1 MVKQTGAFGR
11 GLLEKDW
18 CVLLL
23 FGLVTFV
30 LYFPV
35 LGNGFITDDYAS
47 LYRILVEK
55 RILYREMLRP
65 LIDISFYFNYLYSG
79 LHPVGYYVFNFCIHI
94 LTCYMVYKVALRL
107 PFFEDRRQFC
117 FALLAGMAFAVYPFH
132 NEPIVWL
139 SGRLSSMATLCA
151 LWALYLSLTKG
162 APWNFLLPA
171 LLLIIGLFAYE
182 SILPLPLIILVL
194 REDLSR
200 DRAKFGRAVGAWA
213 VVGGICVLIRYV
225 LAGTLLPH
233 YYGPVGVINKEGNGI
248 LVRLL
253 KAAGRCVLPPSE
265 ASGRMAVLFGVVAV
279 VIVVFHFLLW
289 KRRPGAFMKTYGRL
303 GIAFILSMAAPVVF
317 GISTRT
323 SEGDRL
329 LYFPSCF
336 LCMLACVVV
345 FGLMEKKWMRW
356 SLVALF
362 VAGSVYF
369 IQENNQRWR
378 VASATVEAILDTLKA
393 SPADRTILINAPD
406 EWEGAFIFRNN
417 FDRALLI
424 NRIRPSGVIVN
435 NYLMRLDYLPVKG
448 AIGVTGSVDGV
459 TGTADSAAGG
469 GGDGKDSLS
478 IYPVTSIVRRGE
490 FIEVGN
496 VRTGAR
502 ERVPLAGT
510 RLYYWDKVR
519 LKRVVLWDKGVSL

>member
-1 MVKQTGAFGR
+1 MVRQTGAFGR
-11 GLLEKDW
+11 GPLEKDW

-23 FGLVTFV
+23 FGLVTFA

-55 RILYREMLRP
+55 QILYREMLRP

-117 FALLAGMAFAVYPFH
+117 FALLSGMAFAVYPFH
-132 NEPIVWL
+132 NESIVWL
-139 SGRLSSMATLCA
+139 SGRLSSMAALCA
-151 LWALYLSLTKG
+151 LWALYLSLTKS

-171 LLLIIGLFAYE
+171 LLLILGLFAYE

-213 VVGGICVLIRYV
+213 AVVGVCVLIRYL

-233 YYGPVGVINKEGNGI
+233 YGPVGMVNKEGNGV

-265 ASGRMAVLFGVVAV
+265 ATGRMAVLFGAV
-279 VIVVFHFLLW
+279 CVGIVLLHFLLW

-303 GIAFILSMAAPVVF
+303 AIAFTLSMAAPVVF

-336 LCMLACVVV
+336 LCMLASAVV
-345 FGLMEKKWMRW
+345 FGLVEKKWMRW

-362 VAGSVYF
+362 VIGSVYF
-369 IQENNQRWR
+369 IQGNNQRWR
-378 VASATVEAILDTLKA
+378 VASLTAVTILDTLRA
-393 SPADRTILINAPD
+393 SSADRTILINVPD

-417 FDRALLI
+417 FDRALVI

-448 AIGVTGSVDGV
+448 TIGVMGAALGAIDGV
-459 TGTADSAAGG
+459 TGTVDSATGSAAAGV
-469 GGDGKDSLS
+469 DSVT
-478 IYPVTSIVRRGE
+478 IYPVTSIIRRSG
-490 FIEVGN
+490 FIEVRN
-496 VRTGAR
+496 VRTGAS
-502 ERVPLAGT
+502 ETVPLAGT

-519 LKRVVLWDKGVSL
+519 LKRVVL

>member
-1 MVKQTGAFGR
+1 MVKRTGAFGR
-11 GLLEKDW
+11 GLLKKDW

-23 FGLVTFV
+23 FGLVTFA

-55 RILYREMLRP
+55 QILYREMLRP

-117 FALLAGMAFAVYPFH
+117 YALLAGMAFAVYPFH

-139 SGRLSSMATLCA
+139 SGRLSSMAALCA
-151 LWALYLSLTKG
+151 LWALYLSLTKRE
-162 APWNFLLPA
+162 PWNFVGPA

-182 SILPLPLIILVL
+182 SILPLPLIILVM

-213 VVGGICVLIRYV
+213 VVVGVCVLIRYL
-225 LAGTLLPH
+225 LAGTLLPR
-233 YYGPVGVINKEGNGI
+233 YGTAGMINKGGNSF

-253 KAAGRCVLPPSE
+253 KAVGRCCLPPSE
-265 ASGRMAVLFGVVAV
+265 ATGRMAVLFVVV
-279 VIVVFHFLLW
+279 CLMIVGLHFLLW
-289 KRRPGAFMKTYGRL
+289 RRYRKSTFMMRYSRL
-303 GIAFILSMAAPVVF
+303 VIAFALAMAAPVVF

-336 LCMLACVVV
+336 LCMLASAVL
-345 FGLMEKKWMRW
+345 FGLVEKKWARW

-378 VASATVEAILDTLKA
+378 VASLTADAILDTLKA
-393 SPADRTILINAPD
+393 SPADRTILINVPD

-417 FDRALLI
+417 FNRALVI
-424 NRIRPSGVIVN
+424 NRIRASGVIVN

-448 AIGVTGSVDGV
+448 TIRVDG
-459 TGTADSAAGG
+459 
-469 GGDGKDSLS
+469 GKDSLS
-478 IYPVTSIVRRGE
+478 IYPVTSIIRRGE
-490 FIEVGN
+490 FIEVNN
-496 VRTGAR
+496 VRTGASKT
-502 ERVPLAGT
+502 VPLRGT

-519 LKRVVLWDKGVSL
+519 LKRVVL